1 MGYFGIGYESL
12 KKVMR
17 TESSKDF
24 GVSFSRFDRLLILC
38 CGLLAVGVAGFAV
51 RQELPMQMAP
61 IAAGAIY
68 VLSLFLAYRMMVP
81 FVLRIT
87 QTDMLRVY
95 HPFYVWL
102 SCCLVAV
109 CTSDPFLELLVGR
122 SGSLLQLAL
131 TILSAASAIE
141 HFRKGR
147 TRYLFLS
154 AGVAGVVVGLSSFG
168 VFALVLLV
176 VILLLLRH
184 MLWLELECVD
194 GPVEVEL
201 NWVFERLISPSALSG
216 VRFVMAVCFFLGV
229 AASISGRMLASG
241 IGVRC
246 FESFPREWLQGLSID
261 GVVVLI
267 GLGILPLL
275 LLSRVRIATDT
286 LRFLG
291 FAEQARY
298 FIVMLG
304 TGAFLLLGDG
314 VLKRLQVPIAVDA
327 RYWMLGMAIGG
338 FSFLV
343 SAMVLVVDAFCRV
356 PRRACQS
363 VGRKNPISRFCQLA
377 LLIAPVVLV
386 CVGVF
391 LRVRHGLCA
400 DI

>member
-338 FSFLV
+338 FTFLV
-343 SAMVLVVDAFCRV
+343 SVMVIVVDVFCRV
-356 PRRACQS
+356 PKSVCQS
-363 VGRKNPISRFCQLA
+363 VGRKNPILRFCQLA
-377 LLIAPVVLV
+377 LMIIPVALV
-386 CVGVF
+386 CVAVF
-391 LRVRHGLCA
+391 LRVRSVM
-400 DI
+400 